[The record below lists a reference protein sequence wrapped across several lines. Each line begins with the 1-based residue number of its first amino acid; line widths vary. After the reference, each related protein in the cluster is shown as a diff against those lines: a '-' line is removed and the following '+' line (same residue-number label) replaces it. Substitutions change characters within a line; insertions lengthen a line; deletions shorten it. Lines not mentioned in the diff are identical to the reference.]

1 MGISNSATMQYAHC
15 FEKISQRIFAI
26 CGMHLKCKHFV
37 IVTQDSWPGTRTENN
52 VDLQLKDLLRL
63 KTFVSC
69 SLSMKPFPSHLTLL
83 AEVIKD
89 WRYLWH
95 FT

>member
-1 MGISNSATMQYAHC
+1 MQYAHC